1 MASRARARRSRHSP
15 SAQVPADLLTASM
28 TPRVLVMV
36 SAAGRSERESAAKA
50 LICADM
56 SSIPGS
62 FREAAR
68 SVSRAFRSFASSSIP
83 AALVVRT
90 RTLMSSSRA
99 RHASEK
105 DDVAESKARL
115 LAPGPRR
122 SA

>member
-1 MASRARARRSRHSP
+1 
-15 SAQVPADLLTASM
+15 
-28 TPRVLVMV
+28 MV

-99 RHASEK
+99 RQASEK
-105 DDVAESKARL
+105 DDVAESRARL
-115 LAPGPRR
+115 LGSR
-122 SA
+122 SSAIRLIWVAEGADPCGTRASPFLTHDTLVPWGL